1 MNTLVSIITP
11 CYNSSLF
18 LDDCINSVLDQS
30 YSKWELLIVDD
41 ASTDNSKSIIMKYSK
56 SDNRIKPFFLDKN
69 IGAAASR
76 NIALKNANG
85 DYIAFLDSDD
95 FWLNEKLA
103 IQLRFMI
110 DKNINFSFSSYHI
123 VSHNGLV
130 LGKKIIAP
138 SQISYNEYLKNTI
151 IGCLTVMIKRSHFKD
166 LQMPLLRSSHD
177 MALWLNLLRKG
188 ENAFGIKKSLAKYR
202 IVHSSNTS
210 NKFKA
215 VLDVW
220 RVYRRHEKLGFI
232 FSLYNLSFYIFNALK
247 KRL

>member
-1 MNTLVSIITP
+1 MNNLVSIITP

-41 ASTDNSKSIIMKYSK
+41 ASTDNSKSIILQYSK
-56 SDNRIKPFFLDKN
+56 IDNRIKPIFLDKN
-69 IGAAASR
+69 IGAPASR
-76 NIALKNANG
+76 NIALKNAIG

-95 FWLNEKLA
+95 LWLNEKLA
-103 IQLRFMI
+103 IQLRFMLN
-110 DKNINFSFSSYHI
+110 KNINFSFSSYHT
-123 VSHNGLV
+123 VSQNGLI
-130 LGKKIIAP
+130 LGKKIVAP

-151 IGCLTVMIKRSHFKD
+151 IGCLTVMLKRSHFKD

-188 ENAFGIKKSLAKYR
+188 ENAYGIKKSLAKYR
-202 IVHSSNTS
+202 IVNSSNTS

-215 VLDVW
+215 ASDVW
-220 RVYRRHEKLGFI
+220 IVYRSREKLGFI
-232 FSLYNLSFYIFNALK
+232 FSLYNLFFYIFNALK

>member
-1 MNTLVSIITP
+1 MNNLVSIITP

-18 LDDCINSVLDQS
+18 LDDCINSVLVQS

-56 SDNRIKPFFLDKN
+56 SDNRIKPVFLDKN

-95 FWLNEKLA
+95 LWLNKKLA
-103 IQLRFMI
+103 IQLRFMLN
-110 DKNINFSFSSYHI
+110 KNINFSFSSYHT

-138 SQISYNEYLKNTI
+138 SQISYKKYLKNTI
-151 IGCLTVMIKRSHFKD
+151 IGCLTVINDWMES
-166 LQMPLLRSSHD
+166 
-177 MALWLNLLRKG
+177 W
-188 ENAFGIKKSLAKYR
+188 
-202 IVHSSNTS
+202 
-210 NKFKA
+210 
-215 VLDVW
+215 
-220 RVYRRHEKLGFI
+220 
-232 FSLYNLSFYIFNALK
+232 FYWCFN
-247 KRL
+247 